1 MGAIPPFLTLY
12 HIKTHKSTVLTE
24 MIRCFW
30 RVYGV
35 LYYAKAVSIL
45 DEKQFALRLA
55 QLRENKGVSAREMS
69 LAIGQN
75 AGYINNIESGKS
87 LPSLTGFFYICEY
100 LNVSE
105 NEFFDLNSVNP
116 SKLDSVVKQ
125 LKSLDDTQLSV
136 VFELVKVMNKK

>member
-1 MGAIPPFLTLY
+1 MGAFPPFLTLY
-12 HIKTHKSTVLTE
+12 HIKTHKSTILTE
-24 MIRCFW
+24 IKRCFSCI
-30 RVYGV
+30 YGV
-35 LYYAKAVSIL
+35 LYYTKAVNIL

-100 LNVSE
+100 LDVSE

-116 SKLDSVVKQ
+116 SRLDSIVKQ
-125 LKSLDDTQLSV
+125 LKFLDDTQLNAI
-136 VFELVKVMNKK
+136 FELVKVMNKK

>member
-1 MGAIPPFLTLY
+1 M
-12 HIKTHKSTVLTE
+12 
-24 MIRCFW
+24 
-30 RVYGV
+30 
-35 LYYAKAVSIL
+35 

-100 LNVSE
+100 LDVSE
-105 NEFFDLNSVNP
+105 SDFFDLNSVNP
-116 SKLDSVVKQ
+116 SRLDSIVKQ
-125 LKSLDDTQLSV
+125 LKILDDTQLNAI
-136 VFELVKVMNKK
+136 FELVKVMNKK